1 MVTLT
6 INGQKVEVEK
16 DTTVLDAAAK
26 LGIKIPTFCHDP
38 RLKPHGSCRIC
49 VVEVNG
55 GNNLPTACVTPVY
68 EGMEVETESEE
79 VVTARKEIL
88 DLLLA
93 DHPLECLTCEKAGE
107 CTLQDLCYQ
116 YGVEETSYDGE
127 RNNFEIDQSND
138 FYYSD
143 QNKCIRCGKC
153 VMICDQL
160 QETHAIGFAQRGFET
175 HVATPFE
182 AGLSE
187 STCVSC
193 GNCVSACPVDA
204 LGSKKKTK
212 FRYWEVDKVRTTC
225 SYCGVGCQMDLL
237 VKDNK
242 VVEVQ
247 PAEGVN
253 DRMLCAKGKFAFD
266 FLSHP
271 DRLKTPL
278 VRKDGRLQEATW
290 EEAYDTIVGKIKGIQ
305 EENGPQAFAGLTSAR
320 CSTEDNYMM
329 QKFMRATL
337 GTNSVDHCARL

>member
-16 DTTVLDAAAK
+16 DTTVLEAAAK

-127 RNNFEIDQSND
+127 RNKYEIDQSND

-153 VMICDQL
+153 VMVCDQL

-182 AGLSE
+182 KGLSE

-290 EEAYDTIVGKIKGIQ
+290 EEAYDTIVGKIKTLK

>member
-1 MVTLT
+1 MVTLS
-6 INGQKVEVEK
+6 INGQKVEVEENA
-16 DTTVLDAAAK
+16 TVLEAAAK
-26 LGIKIPTFCHDP
+26 IGIKIPTFCHDP

-49 VVEVNG
+49 VVEVDG
-55 GNNLPTACVTPVY
+55 GRNLPTACVTPVY
-68 EGMEVETESEE
+68 EGMEVQTESEE

-88 DLLLA
+88 DLMLA

-116 YGVEETSYDGE
+116 YGVERTSYDGE
-127 RNNFEIDQSND
+127 RTYYEVDRSND

-143 QNKCIRCGKC
+143 QNKCIKCGKC
-153 VMICDQL
+153 VMVCDQL
-160 QETHAIGFAQRGFET
+160 QETHAIGFAERGFET
-175 HVATPFE
+175 HIATPFE
-182 AGLSE
+182 KGLSE

-193 GNCVSACPVDA
+193 GNCVSVCPVDA
-204 LGSKKKTK
+204 LAPKKKTK
-212 FRYWEVDKVRTTC
+212 YRYWEVDKVRTTC

-253 DRMLCAKGKFAFD
+253 DRMLCVKGKFAFD

-271 DRLKTPL
+271 NRLKKPL
-278 VRKDGRLQEATW
+278 IRKDGRLQEASW
-290 EEAYDTIVGKIKGIQ
+290 EEAYDTIIEKINAIK
-305 EENGPQAFAGLTSAR
+305 EESGPAAFAGLTSAR

-329 QKFMRATL
+329 QKFMRASL